1 MIHILITPLIITLN
15 WQSMNHLVTFL
26 TTASSNN
33 CKCLLHFYVTL
44 LPGWGYQ
51 LLHALLQDTKDELAL
66 VEAVEAHVLLE
77 ANEQTLFPV
86 FRLILQLLYDEGTYV
101 CG

>member
-1 MIHILITPLIITLN
+1 MAIYEPSCDITT
-15 WQSMNHLVTFL
+15 
-26 TTASSNN
+26 SSNN
-33 CKCLLHFYVTL
+33 CKCLSLLLCYVTL